1 MLNNVAKVRKFLKSH
16 YSAILLSGGGQ
27 VNEQECEQQRW
38 QAAERLA
45 LVLNAGGLQRMSAR
59 VLAVFLFTGAETV
72 TMGDIADR
80 LSVSAGSVSGAVKTL
95 LSTGLIER
103 LPAPGSRREHYRLRE
118 DAWPTLFSTQN
129 TVVHVMLQAA
139 QAGMA
144 ATSSGDPAHHRLG
157 RMRDFYEFLLEE
169 LPGLLRRWQERQE
182 VT

>member
-1 MLNNVAKVRKFLKSH
+1 M
-16 YSAILLSGGGQ
+16 GD
-27 VNEQECEQQRW
+27 QERW

-45 LVLNAGGLQRMSAR
+45 LVLTEAGLQRMSAR
-59 VLAVFLFTGAETV
+59 TLAVFLFTDAETV

-80 LSVSAGSVSGAVKTL
+80 LGVSAGSVSGALKAL

-139 QAGMA
+139 ETGIATTA
-144 ATSSGDPAHHRLG
+144 AGDPAHARLA
-157 RMRDFYEFLLEE
+157 RMRDFYEFLLGE
-169 LPGLLRRWQERQE
+169 LPGLLRRWEQEHAPR
-182 VT
+182 